1 MNKIKKDKA
10 EKKNSPHFNAVDALI
25 ILLVIL
31 VVLGIYFR
39 YNIVDVL
46 SQAQEKKDYVISY
59 SIENIR
65 YTTPNYINV
74 GDKVYFSSYG
84 ELLGTL
90 ISESEN
96 QGALSITPA
105 SEYFTVSSG
114 EVVEAFYPN
123 EESRGDAKGRMLCV
137 GTYNED
143 GGFLLNGDTYIA
155 SGQSI
160 SVYTEIVTFV
170 INVTGI
176 ELYE

>member
-1 MNKIKKDKA
+1 MLCY
-10 EKKNSPHFNAVDALI
+10 H
-25 ILLVIL
+25 
-31 VVLGIYFR
+31 
-39 YNIVDVL
+39 IVDVL
-46 SQAQEKKDYVISY
+46 TKAQDTKDYVISY

-74 GDKVYFSSYG
+74 GDEVYFSSNG

-105 SEYFTVSSG
+105 SEYFTNSSG

-123 EESRGDAKGRMLCV
+123 EESRVDAKGRLMCV

-155 SGQSI
+155 AGQSI
-160 SVYTEIVTFV
+160 NVYTEIVTFV